1 MPFSKVKVYRRVFRF
16 EKKEI
21 QVGFEV
27 VQRGFLSVRKRKVI
41 PYRGAEDE
49 KDTETNSGKS
59 DTRNLEHDSI
69 TSRTES
75 MGGCV
80 KLKTVTDIRRSSAR
94 DTLIEEVNPNVH

>member
-1 MPFSKVKVYRRVFRF
+1 M
-16 EKKEI
+16 KKKKI

-49 KDTETNSGKS
+49 KGTETNSGKS
-59 DTRNLEHDSI
+59 DARNLEHDSI

-75 MGGCV
+75 MEGCE
-80 KLKTVTDIRRSSAR
+80 KLETVTNIRRSSAR
-94 DTLIEEVNPNVH
+94 NTSIAEVNPNVH